1 MIFPQITAISHSAK
15 IKQSSVIKNRTV
27 MKSIKLITTVI
38 LALAF
43 TTTQAQWKTQNIKGN
58 GDVQTKSYKTSAYEE
73 VQVGGNFHITLTEG
87 NVGAITLKAES
98 NLIEHIVIETKGNA
112 LHIKTEK
119 NTNLKPSSGKRIEVT
134 VPVGTLSKVS
144 LAGSGEIKSSKTIQG
159 EILKVRLAGSG
170 DIDLPI
176 QTTSLETAVA
186 GSGNIILT
194 GITTNLQGS
203 IAGSGNANLESL
215 KCTNAKI
222 KIAGS
227 GNFKVNCSEM
237 LEAKVAGSGN
247 IYYKGNPTKLKT
259 SEAGSGKIKTL

>member
-1 MIFPQITAISHSAK
+1 
-15 IKQSSVIKNRTV
+15 

-58 GDVQTKSYKTSAYEE
+58 GNVQTKSYTTSAYEE
-73 VQVGGNFHITLTEG
+73 VQVGGNFHVTLTEG

-134 VPVGTLSKVS
+134 VPVGTLTKVS
-144 LAGSGEIKSSKTIQG
+144 LAGSGEITSSKTIQS
-159 EILKVRLAGSG
+159 EMLAVRLAGSG
-170 DIDLPI
+170 DMELSVK
-176 QTTSLETAVA
+176 TTSLEVSVA

-194 GITTNLQGS
+194 GTTTDLKGS
-203 IAGSGNANLESL
+203 IAGSGDANLEGL
-215 KCTNAKI
+215 KSTNAEV

-227 GNFKVNCSEM
+227 GNFKVNCTEM
-237 LEAKVAGSGN
+237 LEAKIAGSGN
-247 IYYKGNPTKLKT
+247 IYYIGNPTKLKT